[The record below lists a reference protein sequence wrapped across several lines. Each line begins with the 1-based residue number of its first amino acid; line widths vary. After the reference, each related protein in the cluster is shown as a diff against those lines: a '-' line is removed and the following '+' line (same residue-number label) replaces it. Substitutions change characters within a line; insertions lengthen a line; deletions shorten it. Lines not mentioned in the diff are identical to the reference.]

1 MHAPY
6 ETQPVNAI
14 MITSR
19 TRFSALCLAVC
30 LLAVLSKSLLSIDS
44 ATYIAAPLLLA
55 YIAINLGHTSVV
67 VRVFFAISVLLM
79 VSSAVTRVSAD
90 DILAG
95 LDRMLYL
102 GSLLSAL
109 GFMRVVAAQDAHFA
123 RAGRFL
129 SSQPPARRYVSMY
142 LGGHMF
148 TTLLNMG
155 GLGLLVET
163 VLSAMQRRRASMSEA
178 VFQLR
183 ERRIVSAIMR
193 GFGTIAFW
201 TPFGVAL
208 NSMLLVFTD
217 LHWADVA
224 PYGLLFALLAL
235 ALGWA
240 MDGVERRL
248 KPLSPPPRVDP
259 AEPGD
264 QSSTLIVVLH
274 VLALG
279 AAIFILDTLLP
290 VSFQLVLLF
299 AVPIYALLWISALQ
313 GRGGVHI
320 LTGKFVER
328 APTFV
333 TEIGVFSL
341 AGLIGPMMVALIPD
355 ALLDPVFAA
364 LGNHSIALAL
374 LLMWTT
380 VAAGVVGIHPII
392 SVIVLGELVVRNG
405 GISELAAI
413 LALLAGW
420 ASAVTLAPFATTAVF
435 VGRLT
440 GRGVWRVTWGWNG
453 LYSLALLV
461 LFSALLAAGL
471 SFGLL

>member
-1 MHAPY
+1 LQETLPVTAAAIAPK
-6 ETQPVNAI
+6 A
-14 MITSR
+14 
-19 TRFSALCLAVC
+19 RFSALCLAVC
-30 LLAVLSKSLLSIDS
+30 LLAVLSRNLLSIDS

-55 YIAINLGHTSVV
+55 YIAINLANTSAV
-67 VRVFFAISVLLM
+67 VRVFFAIAVLLM
-79 VSSAVTRVSAD
+79 LSSGLTSVTSE

-95 LDRMLYL
+95 LNRMLYL

-163 VLSAMQRRRASMSEA
+163 VVSAMQRRRESMSDA

-235 ALGWA
+235 ILGGI

-248 KPLSPPPRVDP
+248 KPLSPPPQIEP
-259 AEPGD
+259 SEPGD
-264 QSSTLIVVLH
+264 QRSTLVVVLH
-274 VLALG
+274 VLLLG
-279 AAIFILDTLLP
+279 ASIFVLDSLLP
-290 VSFQLVLLF
+290 ISFQLVLLF
-299 AVPIYALLWISALQ
+299 AVPLYALLWISVLQ
-313 GRGGVHI
+313 GAGGVRT
-320 LTGKFVER
+320 LTRQFVDR
-328 APTFV
+328 APNFV

-341 AGLIGPMMVALIPD
+341 AGLIGPMIVALVPD
-355 ALLDPVFAA
+355 ALMDPVFAA
-364 LGNHSIALAL
+364 IGPHPILLAM

-380 VAAGVVGIHPII
+380 VVASVFGIHPII

-405 GISELAAI
+405 GVSELAAI

-420 ASAVTLAPFATTAVF
+420 ATAVTLAPFATTAVF

-461 LFSALLAAGL
+461 LFSVLIGAGL
-471 SFGLL
+471 LLGIL